1 MKIKHLATGFFL
13 CFILVNAESLI
24 SQQPNSLQ
32 ELVRQTM
39 ELRRQKNY
47 WRGLSPFRSYI
58 KDSAQAMIS
67 AFTPYV
73 ADTLENVRSLAY
85 NAIAVAGQKS
95 AQEGVRQQAVG
106 ILTNGCKDK
115 EASLRKNIAGQ
126 LENFKKEDF
135 NETSKQKLVEL
146 LKLETNYFTHTIKLI
161 GFLDMKEQIQ
171 TLKSL
176 LVANQINDK
185 TLQWDIRL
193 TLARLGDEEQIT
205 YCVDFI
211 RSTGLNDKVIYN
223 LFPDLAYMH
232 AKEAVDYMI
241 EVLNRDSKDC
251 FSPNPDNPVKITCAY
266 RVMEYLAPIIIDF
279 PLATDKNGELDVDNY
294 QEALQVCRRWFQ
306 QHADYEIDAT
316 RF

>member
-1 MKIKHLATGFFL
+1 MKSLLPITLT
-13 CFILVNAESLI
+13 IWLVSGYYMSI
-24 SQQPNSLQ
+24 SAQQPTNLQ
-32 ELVRQTM
+32 NQVAEVMQ
-39 ELRRQKNY
+39 LRRQNNY
-47 WRGLSPFRSYI
+47 WKGLSPFRSYI
-58 KDSAQAMIS
+58 KDSAQAMLNV
-67 AFTPYV
+67 FLPYV
-73 ADTLENVRSLAY
+73 TDSMENVRSLAY
-85 NAIAVAGQKS
+85 NAIAVSGQKS
-95 AQEGVRQQAVG
+95 TQATVRQQAVN
-106 ILTNGCKDK
+106 ILTNGCTDN

-135 NETSKQKLVEL
+135 TENSKQKLVAL
-146 LKLETNYFTHTIKLI
+146 LKQETTYFTHTIKLI

-171 TLKSL
+171 PLKSL
-176 LVANQINDK
+176 LVSDQIKDK

-193 TLARLGDEEQIT
+193 TLARLKDEEQINH
-205 YCVDFI
+205 CVDFI

-223 LFPDLAYMH
+223 LFPDLAYIH

-266 RVMEYLAPIIIDF
+266 RVMEYLAPIIKDF
-279 PLATDKNGELDVDNY
+279 PLATDKDGELDVDNY

-306 QHADYEIDAT
+306 QNADYEIDNS